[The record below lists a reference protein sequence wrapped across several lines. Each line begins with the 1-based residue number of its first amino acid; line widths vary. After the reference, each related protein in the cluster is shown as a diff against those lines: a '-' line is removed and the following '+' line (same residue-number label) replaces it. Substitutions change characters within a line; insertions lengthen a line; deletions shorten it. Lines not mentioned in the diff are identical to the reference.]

1 MDYKEGMGS
10 VNLTCI
16 SQGACDA
23 VEKLI
28 AKFTDSGYIARLAA
42 EESLAKPFQPLGPS
56 RRRWCPEHIGNPLA
70 ERLVGLCLDA
80 NSDALIGA
88 FSDTHQVGVPWLSP
102 DVVEPDLVLRDGLN
116 DDGSGGVGVG
126 AEQFLKLNR
135 YGWARGSAAPGF
147 SEFLST
153 PAIDPVFGT
162 TCRSGKAKPV
172 VDRVNI
178 FDDAH

>member
-1 MDYKEGMGS
+1 LDYKESMGS

-28 AKFTDSGYIARLAA
+28 AKLPDSGQIIRLKT

-88 FSDTHQVGVPWLSP
+88 FSYTNQVGVPWLSP
-102 DVVEPDLVLRDGLN
+102 DVVESDLVLRDGLN

-135 YGWARGSAAPGF
+135 YGWARGSAAPGL
-147 SEFLST
+147 SELLSA
-153 PAIDPVFGT
+153 PAIEPMTFT
-162 TCRSGKAKPV
+162 ACRSGKAKPIL
-172 VDRVNI
+172 DRVDT
-178 FDDAH
+178 FYDSH